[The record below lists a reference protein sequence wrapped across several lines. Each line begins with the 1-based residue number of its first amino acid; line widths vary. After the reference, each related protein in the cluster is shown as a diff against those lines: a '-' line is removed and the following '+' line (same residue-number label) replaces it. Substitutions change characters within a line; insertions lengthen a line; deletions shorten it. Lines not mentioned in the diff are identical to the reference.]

1 MGRVGARGMG
11 RVGARGMGRVGARD
25 MGRGFRSIAACSA
38 HQLMLQQIS
47 FVIQPFLL
55 LPAHE
60 AHAKEIS
67 GDWTK
72 ENCMHWST
80 LITACTGHHCMHCSS
95 LHALV
100 NPHHCMH
107 WRYMGAHNSI
117 ECPLPTARYPRC
129 HCSLPC
135 PAFPLRTPHSP
146 PNKTGCSLYLLEPL
160 CQHRLQQQAHREIS
174 PRKIRLRI
182 CPNRSHT
189 SNHTG

>member
-1 MGRVGARGMG
+1 MQ
-11 RVGARGMGRVGARD
+11 
-25 MGRGFRSIAACSA
+25 RSPAHAAANFVRNPTVPSPACSRGTRERDLWRLD
-38 HQLMLQQIS
+38 QREL
-47 FVIQPFLL
+47 
-55 LPAHE
+55 
-60 AHAKEIS
+60 HALV
-67 GDWTK
+67 
-72 ENCMHWST
+72 NPHHCMHRSS
-80 LITACTGHHCMHCSS
+80 LHAPAITACTGHHCMHWSS